1 MATRMCDV
9 CGIRPAVVTVRRVVP
24 GEGQRVEHLCEIH
37 AAEAGVGRSTFGG
50 RSPLGG
56 GSLFDDFFD
65 RFFEEEPRGET
76 RGGGVVPRRQ
86 AEQVDITQFFNDS
99 TTELLQR
106 AAGQAVEWGNLD
118 LSSEHLL
125 YAALEDNVVRRVLE
139 GAEAD
144 PEAIRAQL
152 EEEAD
157 KGGRTNVTPSLAPDA
172 KRALLAAYEEAQ
184 ALGSSY
190 IGPEHV
196 LLALARDDESEA
208 GELLG
213 RFGLSHTRL
222 RGAVMRGVDTATGAA
237 REPASATPTLDEYS
251 RDLTQ
256 MAREGKLD
264 PVIGRAEE
272 VETTI
277 EILSRRT
284 KNNPVLIGDP
294 GVGKTAIVEGLAQR
308 IVNDEVPETLVG
320 RRVLALD
327 LSGLVAGTQY
337 RGQFEER
344 LKQVVDEAS
353 ENPEGQILFIDELHT
368 VVGAGAAEGSM
379 DASNMLKPALARGE
393 LHVVGATTVDE
404 YRKNVEKDAAL
415 ERRFQPVL
423 VGEPSVDDTID
434 ILRGLKD
441 RYEAHHR
448 VKITE
453 EAIVAAAELSDRYV
467 TDRFLPDKAIDLM
480 DQASARVRLR
490 SKTKPRD
497 TKELEEEVAR
507 LGREKDQAVSAEDFG
522 RAQELKGR
530 VEGLRSELDG
540 SRDGARR
547 PVAEVT
553 AEDIAEVV
561 SRATGIPVSQLTQEE
576 RERLMR
582 LEEQLHERVV
592 GQDEAVTAVAEAIRR
607 ARAGLSDPNRPI
619 GSFLFLGPTGVGKTE
634 LARTLAEALFGD
646 EAAMVRIDMSE
657 FQERHTV
664 SRLVGA
670 PPGYVGYEEAGQLT
684 ESVRRRPYSVLLL
697 DEIEKAHPDVFN
709 ILLQILDDGRL
720 TDAQGRTVDFKQTV
734 IIMTSNM
741 GAQRIQAHARR
752 DESFEELKD
761 DMMQILKNTLRPEF
775 VNRIDEVI
783 VFRSLGKEQIGEI
796 ARLLLDR
803 TTRRLRAQGIEV
815 EFTEGAVG
823 LIGEE
828 GFDPE
833 FGARPLRRT
842 IQRRVD
848 NELASMVL
856 SGSLDPGDRV
866 VVGAD
871 GEAGGLTFEVVAGG
885 AAAEPPGE
893 GG

>member
-9 CGIRPAVVTVRRVVP
+9 CGIRPAVVTLRRIVP

-37 AAEAGVGRSTFGG
+37 AAEAGAGRSAFGG
-50 RSPLGG
+50 RSPLGS
-56 GSLFDDFFD
+56 GSLFDDFFG
-65 RFFEEEPRGET
+65 RFFDEEPTGLSAGSGRGMAS
-76 RGGGVVPRRQ
+76 PRQ
-86 AEQVDITQFFNDS
+86 AEQVDITQFFSDS
-99 TTELLQR
+99 TTQLLQR
-106 AAGQAVEWGNLD
+106 AAQQALEWGSLD
-118 LSSEHLL
+118 LTSEHLL
-125 YAALEDNVVRRVLE
+125 YAALQDGVVRRVLGE
-139 GAEAD
+139 VGADAEA
-144 PEAIRAQL
+144 ISAQL
-152 EEEAD
+152 EEEAQ
-157 KGGRTNVTPSLAPDA
+157 KGERTDVSPSLAPDA
-172 KRALLAAYEEAQ
+172 KRALLAAYEESRDM
-184 ALGSSY
+184 GSSY

-196 LLALARDDESEA
+196 LLALAADDESDA
-208 GELLG
+208 GRLLS
-213 RFGLSHTRL
+213 RFGLSHVRL
-222 RGAVMRGVDTATGAA
+222 RGAVVRGVDTSGEA
-237 REPASATPTLDEYS
+237 REPVSSTPTLDEYS
-251 RDLTQ
+251 RNLTQ

-277 EILSRRT
+277 EVLSRRT

-294 GVGKTAIVEGLAQR
+294 GVGKTAIVEGIAQR
-308 IVNDEVPETLVG
+308 IVNEEVPETLSG
-320 RRVLALD
+320 KRVVQLD
-327 LSGLVAGTQY
+327 LSGIVAGTQY

-344 LKQVVDEAS
+344 LKKVIDEVR
-353 ENPEGQILFIDELHT
+353 ENADELILFIDELHT
-368 VVGAGAAEGSM
+368 VVGAGAAEGAM
-379 DASNMLKPALARGE
+379 DASNMLKPALSRGE
-393 LHVVGATTVDE
+393 LHVVGATTIDE
-404 YRKNVEKDAAL
+404 YRKNIEKDAAL

-423 VGEPSVDDTID
+423 VKEPSVDDTID

-453 EAIVAAAELSDRYV
+453 EAIIAASELSDRYI

-480 DQASARVRLR
+480 DQAAARVRLR
-490 SKTKPRD
+490 TKTKPQD
-497 TKELEEEVAR
+497 TKALEDELRRVQ
-507 LGREKDQAVSAEDFG
+507 REKDEAVANENFEKAPGLRD
-522 RAQELKGR
+522 R
-530 VEGLRSELDG
+530 VAALRSELEEAQQG
-540 SRDGARR
+540 RR

-561 SRATGIPVSQLTQEE
+561 SRATGIPVSQLTEEE

-592 GQDEAVTAVAEAIRR
+592 GQEEAVEAVAEAIRR

-684 ESVRRRPYSVLLL
+684 EAVRRRPYSVLLL
-697 DEIEKAHPDVFN
+697 DEIEKAHADVFN

-741 GAQRIQAHARR
+741 GAERIQAHTRR
-752 DESFEELKD
+752 DESFEELKE
-761 DMMQILKNTLRPEF
+761 DMMQVVRHNLRPEF
-775 VNRIDEVI
+775 VNRIDEII
-783 VFRSLGKEQIGEI
+783 VFRALAREQIVDI
-796 ARLLLDR
+796 ARLLLER
-803 TTRRLRAQGIEV
+803 TTRRLRAQDIEV
-815 EFTEGAVG
+815 EFTDEAVE
-823 LIGEE
+823 LIAEE
-828 GFDPE
+828 GFEPE

-848 NELASMVL
+848 NELSRMVL
-856 SGSLDPGDRV
+856 SGSLEPGDRV
-866 VVGAD
+866 VVGA
-871 GEAGGLTFEVVAGG
+871 EEERLTFEVVEG
-885 AAAEPPGE
+885 AATLASSE
-893 GG
+893 

>member
-65 RFFEEEPRGET
+65 RFFDEEP

-106 AAGQAVEWGNLD
+106 AAQQAVEWGNLD

-139 GAEAD
+139 GVEAD

-157 KGGRTNVTPSLAPDA
+157 KGGRTDVTPSLAPDA
-172 KRALLAAYEEAQ
+172 KRALLAAYEESQ

-344 LKQVVDEAS
+344 LKKVVDEAS

-379 DASNMLKPALARGE
+379 DASNMIKPALARGE

-507 LGREKDQAVSAEDFG
+507 LGREKDQAVSAEDFA

-720 TDAQGRTVDFKQTV
+720 TDSQGRTVDFKQTV

-871 GEAGGLTFEVVAGG
+871 GEAGGLTFEVVAGA